1 MKVKVICIDVVKKL
15 KSGNFSGNGAANVN
29 VLKNITIIV
38 SLRYLFH
45 FWGTCFIPLRNC
57 EVQLVLI

>member
-1 MKVKVICIDVVKKL
+1 MKVKVICTDVVKKL

-38 SLRYLFH
+38 PLRFH
-45 FWGTCFIPLRNC
+45 FWGTCLIPLRNC